1 MQTIDNRGLGC
12 PEPVIRTK
20 KALDAM
26 DTGVVVSIVDNLV
39 AKENIL
45 RLVQSQGLAAD
56 VQEEQGIYHITIAK
70 GSPNAEVARAASS
83 LCGATL
89 LVRSNLLGEGDGQ
102 LGLVLMKSF
111 FYALAESSDLPES
124 IFFLNSGVKLTCQG
138 SPVVDHLNR
147 LQQRGVKLMSCGT
160 CLDFYHL
167 NEQLVIGG
175 ITNMYTIVE
184 SLLQAGKTIT
194 L

>member
-1 MQTIDNRGLGC
+1 MQTIDNRGLSC

-26 DTGVVVSIVDNLV
+26 DTGVVVSVVDNLV
-39 AKENIL
+39 AKENVL
-45 RLVQSQGLAAD
+45 RLIQSQGLTAD
-56 VQEEQGIYHITIAK
+56 VQEEQGIYHITITK

-89 LVRSNLLGEGDGQ
+89 LVKSNLLGEGDEQ

-138 SPVVDHLNR
+138 SPVVDHLNH
-147 LQQRGVKLMSCGT
+147 LQQRGVSVMSCGT

-167 NEQLVIGG
+167 KEALVIGD

-184 SLLQAGKTIT
+184 SLLQAGRTIT